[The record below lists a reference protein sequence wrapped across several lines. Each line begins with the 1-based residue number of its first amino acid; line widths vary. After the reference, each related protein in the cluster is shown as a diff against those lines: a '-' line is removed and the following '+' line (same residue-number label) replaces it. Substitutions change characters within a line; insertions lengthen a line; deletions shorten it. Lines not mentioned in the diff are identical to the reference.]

1 MEEKSLASVIPM
13 EQLTDSQKKA
23 VFHVDGPLLVLA
35 GPGSGKT
42 RVITTRIA
50 ALINSGVRPYNICA
64 ITFTN
69 KAAQEMRQRVEAFGT
84 AGRVHI
90 STFHSLCVRI
100 LRMYAEKVGVKANFS
115 IYDEREQLVCMKEAV
130 RACEIDTANFAPARM
145 LEGVSRLKNDLETPE
160 SVAEYADDYFT
171 KNLSRIYSRYQKVL
185 ADNNALDFDDL
196 LVKTAFLL
204 RDHLD
209 IRIELGNRF
218 KYLLVDEYQ
227 DTNHAQYQI
236 ARGLAL
242 EHGNICATGDPDQSI
257 YRWRGADIGN
267 ILAFEQ
273 DWPNAVVVQ
282 LEENFRSTPNIL
294 ALADILISVNTK
306 RKQKVL
312 VPTRE
317 GGSEVVIASFSDEAA
332 EAEAVVEGVQKFADE
347 GGNLNEIAVFYRV
360 NSMSRV
366 IEEAFVRRQIPYQI
380 VRGLEFYK
388 RKEIRDMLGYLKLAV
403 NPADDVAFMRAVN
416 THPRGIGKTTL
427 DRVGTYA
434 SAGGIGM
441 YGAAQRAGGIDSIAR
456 GAQAKLVGFA
466 NMIEGFRKDIDGPVA
481 PLMERIFEASG
492 LLGHL
497 ESAGEKGEAAIENV
511 GELINAAAAYDEG
524 AESGSLLDYLQ
535 MVSLYSDT
543 DAYNSEV
550 GKVSL
555 MTLHAAKGLEF
566 ENVFI
571 VGAEDGLLP
580 HERSRD
586 NADELE
592 EERRLFFVG
601 MTRAKDNLHISYAR
615 ERTVRGQYLRTVPSE
630 FLYEVGYSP
639 YAQDSVSEDDDFD
652 EDFSQIAPDVDL
664 GAYKFTVGE
673 LVGHFKFGIGTV
685 AEFHNMGENSIVVV
699 RFSSG
704 KTKSLMV
711 RYARLS
717 RVSRQ

>member
-1 MEEKSLASVIPM
+1 M

-50 ALINSGVRPYNICA
+50 ALINSGVRPHNICA

-69 KAAQEMRQRVEAFGT
+69 KAAEEMRARVAAFG
-84 AGRVHI
+84 AARGVHI

-100 LRMYAEKVGVKANFS
+100 LRRYAEQAGVKPNFS
-115 IYDEREQLVCMKEAV
+115 IYDGSEQLGCMKKAIKS
-130 RACEIDTANFAPARM
+130 CEIDTTNFAPARM

-171 KNLSRIYSRYQKVL
+171 KNLARIYVKYQEIL
-185 ADNNALDFDDL
+185 ATNNALDFDDL

-209 IRIELGNRF
+209 IRIELSNRF

-236 ARGLAL
+236 AKGLAL

-257 YRWRGADIGN
+257 YGWRGADIGN
-267 ILAFEQ
+267 ILAFEN
-273 DWPNAVVVQ
+273 DWPSAVVVK

-294 ALADILISVNTK
+294 ALADILISVNSK
-306 RKQKVL
+306 RKQKLL

-317 GGSEVVIASFSDEAA
+317 GGSEVVFTSFSDEDA
-332 EAEAVVEGVQKFADE
+332 EAEAVAERVGQFADE
-347 GGNLNEIAVFYRV
+347 GADLNEIAVFYRV

-380 VRGLEFYK
+380 VRGLEFYS
-388 RKEIRDMLGYLKLAV
+388 RKEIRDMLGYLKLTV
-403 NPADDVAFMRAVN
+403 NPNDDVAFMRAVN
-416 THPRGIGKTTL
+416 THPSGIGKTTL
-427 DRVGTYA
+427 DRVVVYA
-434 SAGGIGM
+434 SGKGISLSA
-441 YGAAQRAGGIDSIAR
+441 AAQQAGRIESIGK
-456 GAQAKLVGFA
+456 GAQAKLVVFA
-466 NMIEGFRKDIDGPVA
+466 NMVEALRKNIDGAVA
-481 PLMERIFEASG
+481 PLMKRIFEASG
-492 LLGHL
+492 LSAHL

-511 GELINAAAAYDEG
+511 GELINAAAAYDES
-524 AESGSLLDYLQ
+524 AESPSLLDYLQ

-543 DAYNSEV
+543 DAYDSEA

-571 VGAEDGLLP
+571 VGVEDGLLP

-586 NADELE
+586 SNNELE

-601 MTRAKDNLHISYAR
+601 ITRAKDNLHISYAR
-615 ERTVRGQYLRTVPSE
+615 ERTYRGQYTRTIPSE

-639 YAQDSVSEDDDFD
+639 YARDSDFEDEDDDFD
-652 EDFSQIAPDVDL
+652 DDFSQIAPEADS
-664 GAYKFTVGE
+664 GAYKFSVGE
-673 LVGHFKFGIGTV
+673 LVEHSKFGIGKV
-685 AEFHNMGENSIVVV
+685 SEFHNMGASSIAVV
-699 RFSSG
+699 RFNSG
-704 KTKSLMV
+704 KTKTLMV
-711 RYARLS
+711 RYAKLS
-717 RVSRQ
+717 RIGR

>member
-1 MEEKSLASVIPM
+1 MEEKGLASTIPM

-50 ALINSGVRPYNICA
+50 ALINSGVRPHNICA

-69 KAAQEMRQRVEAFGT
+69 KAAEEMRARVAAFG
-84 AGRVHI
+84 AARGVHI

-100 LRMYAEKVGVKANFS
+100 LRRYAEQAGVKPNFS
-115 IYDEREQLVCMKEAV
+115 IYDGSEQLGCMKA
-130 RACEIDTANFAPARM
+130 AIKSCEIDTTNFAPARM

-171 KNLSRIYSRYQKVL
+171 KNLARIYVKYQEIL
-185 ADNNALDFDDL
+185 ATNNALDFDDL

-209 IRIELGNRF
+209 IRIELSNRF

-236 ARGLAL
+236 AKGLAL

-257 YRWRGADIGN
+257 YGWRGADIGN
-267 ILAFEQ
+267 ILAFEN
-273 DWPNAVVVQ
+273 DWPSAVVVK

-294 ALADILISVNTK
+294 ALADILISVNSK
-306 RKQKVL
+306 RKQKLL

-317 GGSEVVIASFSDEAA
+317 GGSEVVFTSFSDEAA
-332 EAEAVVEGVQKFADE
+332 EAEAVAERVGQFADE
-347 GGNLNEIAVFYRV
+347 GADLNEIAVFYRV

-380 VRGLEFYK
+380 VRGLEFYS
-388 RKEIRDMLGYLKLAV
+388 RKEIRDMLGYLKLTV
-403 NPADDVAFMRAVN
+403 NPNDDVAFMRAVN

-427 DRVGTYA
+427 DRVVVYA
-434 SAGGIGM
+434 SGKGISLCA
-441 YGAAQRAGGIDSIAR
+441 AAQQAGRIESIGK
-456 GAQAKLVGFA
+456 GAQAKLVVFA
-466 NMIEGFRKDIDGPVA
+466 NMVEALRKNIDGAVA
-481 PLMERIFEASG
+481 PLMKRIFEASG
-492 LLGHL
+492 LSAHL

-511 GELINAAAAYDEG
+511 GELINAAAAYDES
-524 AESGSLLDYLQ
+524 AESPSLLDYLQ

-543 DAYNSEV
+543 DAYDSEAP
-550 GKVSL
+550 KVSL

-571 VGAEDGLLP
+571 VGVEDGLLP

-586 NADELE
+586 SNNELE

-601 MTRAKDNLHISYAR
+601 ITRAKDNLHISYAR
-615 ERTVRGQYLRTVPSE
+615 ERVFRGQYLRTVPSE

-639 YAQDSVSEDDDFD
+639 YPGDDDLEDDEFD
-652 EDFSQIAPDVDL
+652 EAFSQVDTESEV
-664 GAYKFTVGE
+664 GGRKFTIGE
-673 LVGHFKFGIGTV
+673 LVGHPKFGIGKV
-685 AEFHNMGENSIVVV
+685 AEFHNMGESSIVVV
-699 RFSSG
+699 KFNSG
-704 KTKSLMV
+704 KTKTLMV
-711 RYARLS
+711 RYAKLS
-717 RVSRQ
+717 RIGR